1 MNRLQ
6 ENLKQLVLIVIAMA
20 LLSGCGFQ
28 LRGSAALPPGMA
40 VTQVTGVQA
49 WGSLADDFREAL
61 VSHGAA
67 VTHDPTQAT
76 ATLTVHSNDLEQRL
90 LSVTETGRVLEYELE
105 QAVVFS
111 VKDRAGRVIVDRQR
125 IVMSRD
131 YLYNNL
137 DILGKEREKREVER
151 SLQKSVVSMAMLRLT
166 AAGR

>member
-1 MNRLQ
+1 MKTIARFT
-6 ENLKQLVLIVIAMA
+6 VFILISA
-20 LLSGCGFQ
+20 LLAGCGFQ
-28 LRGSAALPPGMA
+28 LRGSAALPAGMDM
-40 VTQVTGVQA
+40 THVTGVQP

-61 VSHGAA
+61 VSHGAE

-90 LSVTETGRVLEYELE
+90 LSVTDTGRVLEYELE

-111 VKDRAGRVIVDRQR
+111 VKDKAGQVIVDRQR